1 MVVTDAEGNAPEAFA
16 ILRIRSEPYATG
28 KCYMTKSSAVM
39 SEALRSSKP
48 AFRKPD
54 NLPKKAQKHRYERR
68 KIREF
73 LHLTD
78 WVAEP
83 AT

>member
-1 MVVTDAEGNAPEAFA
+1 
-16 ILRIRSEPYATG
+16 
-28 KCYMTKSSAVM
+28 MTKSSAVM

-83 AT
+83 AA